1 MYVCI
6 LYVYLC
12 MYVQYVLTPSVRRMY
27 VSVYVC
33 ICILSR
39 LECMWCVCCYRYL
52 VDKVT
57 PGTRVSVMGVSSLF
71 NSGAQKKLQSSSSV
85 RTPYLRVVGIQV
97 RDETFHFHNTLPTAY
112 LHTYIHTYI
121 HTMSKY
127 RNRLIEACSGVLKM
141 IFSVYVCMYV
151 CICMYVSAGGN
162 GRKWTDR
169 NAVLSGG
176 RRRDASPRQRSG
188 HIREARPL
196 HRTTNI
202 RSPRYKQCLMMDHS
216 KLVCMYVCM

>member
-1 MYVCI
+1 MHV
-6 LYVYLC
+6 C
-12 MYVQYVLTPSVRRMY
+12 MYLYQVYEECKCVCM
-27 VSVYVC
+27 YVC

-151 CICMYVSAGGN
+151 C
-162 GRKWTDR
+162 
-169 NAVLSGG
+169 
-176 RRRDASPRQRSG
+176 
-188 HIREARPL
+188 
-196 HRTTNI
+196 
-202 RSPRYKQCLMMDHS
+202 
-216 KLVCMYVCM
+216 MYVCERRWKWTEVDGQERSSQWRKKKRCFASPEIRTYTRSSPAPSHHKYQVPSL